1 MRRRKPRRETQTRP
15 TEGVSR
21 HVSLDDF
28 ESRLL
33 GNRRRITV
41 HLPPGYAEEKDRLYP
56 VMYLQDGQNLFDPAR
71 SAFGK
76 VWHAGE
82 TADRLARAGRIRPV
96 ILVGIDNTPDRLHE
110 FGWWPEAEHRTEGRG
125 ELYARFVLEEL
136 KPFIDSHYRTRTG
149 RGDTAIGGAS
159 MGGLIS
165 LTMAWQFSA
174 RIGLCAVM
182 SPSLWWA
189 RCRIVD
195 ELEDDHAWM
204 KRVRLWMCIGS
215 REGRR
220 LRGHLTP
227 HILHC
232 RRLVETFDAAGLVP
246 GRNYHYTEV
255 AGGEHD
261 EEAWARRFDKVL
273 LYLFGW

>member
-1 MRRRKPRRETQTRP
+1 M
-15 TEGVSR
+15 SR
-21 HVSLDDF
+21 QVVHDGF

-41 HLPPGYAEEKDRLYP
+41 HLPPGYAEERSHSHPVLY
-56 VMYLQDGQNLFDPAR
+56 LHDGQNLFDPAR

-76 VWHAGE
+76 VWRADE
-82 TADRLARAGRIRPV
+82 TADRLAREGRIRPV

-110 FGWWPEAEHRTEGRG
+110 YGWWPEHEHNTEGRG
-125 ELYARFVLEEL
+125 EWYARFVLEEL
-136 KPFIDSHYRTRTG
+136 KPFIDRHYRTKTG
-149 RGDTAIGGAS
+149 RSDTAVAGAS

-165 LTMAWQFSA
+165 LAMAWKHA
-174 RIGLCAVM
+174 AHIGLCGVL

-189 RCRIVD
+189 RCRILD
-195 ELEDDHAWM
+195 ELEDDHAWL

-227 HILHC
+227 HIQHC

-246 GRNYHYTEV
+246 GRNYLYAEV

-273 LYLFGW
+273 LYLLGW